1 MTEIGSVVWT
11 PALPTYFAEPFDPQA
26 LIQAV
31 RRVLGDGPAL
41 RQGRAAQ

>member
-11 PALPTYFAEPFDPQA
+11 LAQA